1 MELAAVRRLVIIAMF
16 SDDTLYHQLA
26 LKGGNA
32 LNLVYGLGTR
42 SSLDVDLSLEN
53 DFEDVEE
60 SQHRI
65 FRALLNRFAEAGLTV
80 FDQKFSKRP
89 INQKSDDDKWGGYQA
104 EFKLMETGKYN
115 SMGGD
120 VDRARREALV
130 IGQSEQRIFRVQ
142 ISKHEYCLGKVEHN
156 LDEYSIYVYTP
167 TMIVIEKLRA
177 ICQQMDEYP
186 LRRYPTARARDF
198 YDIYATVRGADVNLS
213 TAESLD
219 LVRNIFAAKS
229 VELNLLTKIENY
241 RDFHRQDWPSV
252 ELTVTGKLET
262 YDFYFEFV
270 LEQVQLLKALW
281 VI

>member
-1 MELAAVRRLVIIAMF
+1 
-16 SDDTLYHQLA
+16 
-26 LKGGNA
+26 
-32 LNLVYGLGTR
+32 
-42 SSLDVDLSLEN
+42 
-53 DFEDVEE
+53 
-60 SQHRI
+60 
-65 FRALLNRFAEAGLTV
+65 
-80 FDQKFSKRP
+80 
-89 INQKSDDDKWGGYQA
+89 
-104 EFKLMETGKYN
+104 
-115 SMGGD
+115 
-120 VDRARREALV
+120 
-130 IGQSEQRIFRVQ
+130 
-142 ISKHEYCLGKVEHN
+142 
-156 LDEYSIYVYTP
+156 
-167 TMIVIEKLRA
+167 MIVIEKLRA

>member
-1 MELAAVRRLVIIAMF
+1 
-16 SDDTLYHQLA
+16 
-26 LKGGNA
+26 
-32 LNLVYGLGTR
+32 
-42 SSLDVDLSLEN
+42 LEN